1 MSYILDALKRAN
13 AEREREQERGH
24 VPNLQAQPQ
33 VVAGAPALAQNA
45 SSKLPWVLVALLAL
59 GLVAV
64 GLWAWLQSGG
74 DLNAAQ
80 GTSVAAAPPS
90 TSAPPAPAST
100 PTTPT
105 PTPTPTPAAP
115 VQAQAPSPA
124 ALPAASTPATP
135 APATPATPTQDKRA
149 SAPDPKPSAAQNA
162 TTNAALEASP
172 TLRLSPSLRSTKPTQ
187 PVTGAAPKE
196 QLPTLAELA
205 PELRAKLPDLS
216 VSGVSYSESAQLR
229 ILIIGGKVYQEQ
241 DNISANLKLER
252 IGPKS
257 AVLRVDEQRFR
268 LSY

>member
-90 TSAPPAPAST
+90 TSTAPAPAST

-105 PTPTPTPAAP
+105 PTPTPAAP
-115 VQAQAPSPA
+115 TQAQAPSPA

-135 APATPATPTQDKRA
+135 APATPATSTQDKRA

-241 DNISANLKLER
+241 DNISASLKLER

-257 AVLRVDEQRFR
+257 AVLAVDEQRFR
-268 LSY
+268 LNY